1 MPITEVGT
9 HEKVAAL
16 IYLSATQPDN
26 GECAAE
32 ALERQ
37 NAPMKGLSPDA
48 NGEIFL
54 PAEAFADVMA
64 NDLPAKQSRVLAALQ
79 TPMNAATFG
88 DKIGTAAWHEKPS
101 FYLITKNY
109 HALAHE
115 VQQRFVKQ
123 INAKTKELDSGHLS
137 MIAKPKELANWL
149 IEIANLVNFYKTSH
163 LKLVA

>member
-16 IYLSATQPDN
+16 IYLSAIQPDN

-54 PAEAFADVMA
+54 PAEAFADVLA
-64 NDLPAKQSRVLAALQ
+64 NDCQLSKA
-79 TPMNAATFG
+79 
-88 DKIGTAAWHEKPS
+88 S
-101 FYLITKNY
+101 F
-109 HALAHE
+109 
-115 VQQRFVKQ
+115 
-123 INAKTKELDSGHLS
+123 
-137 MIAKPKELANWL
+137 
-149 IEIANLVNFYKTSH
+149 
-163 LKLVA
+163 

>member
-1 MPITEVGT
+1 MGT

-16 IYLSATQPDN
+16 VYLSATLPDN
-26 GECAAE
+26 IECAAK

-37 NAPMKGLSPDA
+37 NAPMKSLSPDA

-64 NDLPAKQSRVLAALQ
+64 NDLPVKQSRVLAALQ
-79 TPMNAATFG
+79 TPMNAAAFS

-101 FYLITKNY
+101 FYLLTKND

-115 VQQRFVKQ
+115 
-123 INAKTKELDSGHLS
+123 E
-137 MIAKPKELANWL
+137 
-149 IEIANLVNFYKTSH
+149 
-163 LKLVA
+163 